1 MGLWFRYARVAL
13 MGQFSKRSN
22 LVVVTLAQ
30 LFLTLSALAA
40 VLVLFGRFGTLAGY
54 SRDEVLLLFGIAQVS
69 FSVVE
74 LLARGFDSF
83 SAILAQGEFDRILVR
98 PRGTILQVLG
108 ARLEFSRLGR
118 ALVGALILAHA
129 LRALGPAMGSGG
141 PALAA
146 ARYATVASM
155 TLGSGAIFAGI
166 FVLGASL
173 AFLSPDGLEVVN
185 IFSDGGREMSQYPL
199 SIYDKALRRFFTFV
213 VPFGCVNWLP
223 LEFALGRPG
232 ASWPAAFLPFAGFA
246 FLALSF
252 LAWRAG
258 VRRHVSTGS

>member
-1 MGLWFRYARVAL
+1 MGLWLRYARVAL

-22 LVVVTLAQ
+22 LVVVTFAQ
-30 LFLTLSALAA
+30 ALLTLSGLAA
-40 VLVLFGRFGTLAGY
+40 VLVLFRRFGTLAGY
-54 SRDEVLLLFGIAQVS
+54 SRDEVLLLFGVAQVS

-83 SAILAQGEFDRILVR
+83 PAILAQGEFDRILAR
-98 PRGTILQVLG
+98 PRGTVLQVLG

-118 ALVGALILAHA
+118 ALVGAAILAYA
-129 LRALGPAMGSGG
+129 LRALEPAIVADGS
-141 PALAA
+141 ALAT
-146 ARYATVASM
+146 ARYATIAVM

-232 ASWPAAFLPFAGFA
+232 ASWTVAFLPLAGLA

-258 VRRHVSTGS
+258 VRRHASTGS